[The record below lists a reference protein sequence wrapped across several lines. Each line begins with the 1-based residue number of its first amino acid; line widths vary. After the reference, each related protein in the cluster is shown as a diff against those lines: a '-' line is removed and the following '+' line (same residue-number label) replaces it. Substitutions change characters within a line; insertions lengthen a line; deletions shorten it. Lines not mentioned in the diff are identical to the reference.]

1 MEHKFRS
8 LQGIDETLQK
18 NSELPNTAGSET

>member
-8 LQGIDETLQK
+8 LQGIDETLQE
-18 NSELPNTAGSET
+18 NSELPKTAGSET